1 VFIIIGIV
9 ALLLTIFFVRL
20 FIYKKQ
26 NIPARSFSAGLQN
39 ENNGEYE
46 EALINY
52 EIALSEINKSKHNN
66 TLRIKI
72 IEKIKVLHT
81 VVQYEK
87 NLFYLNKN
95 L

>member
-9 ALLLTIFFVRL
+9 ALLLIIFLVRL

-26 NIPARSFSAGLQN
+26 NIPARSYSAALQN
-39 ENNGEYE
+39 ENNGDYE
-46 EALINY
+46 KALINY